1 MSTIYRQ
8 SLKGI
13 DEVAFKSGGLPLRLM
28 SYLLVVDGVS
38 SVDQLVARNP
48 NMPSMQVVLQG
59 LMGQGFIEVAG
70 VSANVVDIAQ
80 MRVGNGQSVNMPMPA
95 NQQPTYA
102 PAQQQTSQPA
112 QQQPSYRPAGD
123 YFPEL
128 ENYKATMIR
137 DVTALLGADSAPVC
151 SKIQGCK
158 TRDDLFSTMMGIK
171 KIITIYTNRDT
182 ADKFG
187 SRYSALSS

>member
-13 DEVAFKSGGLPLRLM
+13 DEVAFKSSGLPLRLV
-28 SYLLVVDGVS
+28 SYLLVIDGES
-38 SVDQLVARNP
+38 SVDQLVVRHP
-48 NMPSMQVVLQG
+48 NLPSMQAVLQG

-70 VSANVVDIAQ
+70 TSANVVDIAQ
-80 MRVGNGQSVNMPMPA
+80 MRVGNGQSVNVPMPP
-95 NQQPTYA
+95 QQ
-102 PAQQQTSQPA
+102 
-112 QQQPSYRPAGD
+112 QQQPVYAAPPQQAPAYRPAAD
-123 YFPEL
+123 FFPEL

-137 DVTALLGADSAPVC
+137 DVTALLGADSAPVA

-182 ADKFG
+182 AEKFG
-187 SRYSALSS
+187 TRYSVLSN

>member
-13 DEVAFKSGGLPLRLM
+13 DEVAFKSGGLPLRLV
-28 SYLLVVDGVS
+28 SYLLVVDAES
-38 SVDQLVARNP
+38 SVDQLIARHP
-48 NMPSMQVVLQG
+48 NLPSMQAVLQG

-70 VSANVVDIAQ
+70 TSANVVDIAQ
-80 MRVGNGQSVNMPMPA
+80 MRVGNGQSINVPMPP
-95 NQQPTYA
+95 QQ
-102 PAQQQTSQPA
+102 
-112 QQQPSYRPAGD
+112 QQQPVYAAPPQQAPAYRPAGD
-123 YFPEL
+123 FFPEL

-137 DVTALLGADSAPVC
+137 DVTALLGADSAPVA

-182 ADKFG
+182 AEKFG
-187 SRYSALSS
+187 TRYASLSN

>member
-80 MRVGNGQSVNMPMPA
+80 MRVGNGQSINMPMPPS
-95 NQQPTYA
+95 QQPAYA
-102 PAQQQTSQPA
+102 PLQQQISQPA
-112 QQQPSYRPAGD
+112 QQPSYRPAGD

-182 ADKFG
+182 AEKF
-187 SRYSALSS
+187 SARYSVLSS